1 MSVCQRLELTPVAIQ
16 AGKLLARRL
25 ADPVNAT
32 VKMDYKNVATTVFC
46 PIEYG
51 ACGYSEEDA
60 ISAFGQDVSAF
71 FSLINNLFGINSY
84 KISVY

>member
-1 MSVCQRLELTPVAIQ
+1 MAIQ